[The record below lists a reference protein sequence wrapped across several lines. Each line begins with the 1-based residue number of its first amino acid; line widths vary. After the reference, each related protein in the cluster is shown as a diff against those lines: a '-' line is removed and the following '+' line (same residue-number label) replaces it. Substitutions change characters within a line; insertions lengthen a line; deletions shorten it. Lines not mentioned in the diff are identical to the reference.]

1 MINNKL
7 ILFID
12 ESGKPDFDDFTYR
25 HFLLVGVIIPE
36 SELDIVSGYFF
47 YIKRKYNL
55 PLGKPFHTYQLLE
68 EPASKLPM
76 SEGKSFVK
84 SMSEFIETCPIKIFL
99 VHTDKITFQKRYKN
113 ELIKTVK
120 IRSRNK
126 GIVYFLSAYKL
137 FQLFIDN
144 LKKEKSTGSV
154 CADSR
159 YNQDRDLL
167 DAFLKIRDA
176 QFKGGVINPYAEK
189 SKQRLT
195 SITFANKFS
204 LSGGLEL
211 TDFISFV
218 IFAKTQRKLTQFD
231 NVSLREA
238 LRAIEAKLISKR
250 KMYGISERLIHQF
263 SQ

>member
-1 MINNKL
+1 MTNNKL

-12 ESGKPDFDDFTYR
+12 ESGKPDFDDVNYR
-25 HFLLVGVIIPE
+25 HFLLTGVVIPE
-36 SELDIVSGYFF
+36 AEFEIVTGYFS

-55 PLGKPFHTYQLLE
+55 PFEKPFHTYQLLE
-68 EPASKLPM
+68 EPNSKLHI
-76 SEGKSFVK
+76 SGGRSFVK
-84 SMSEFIETCPIKIFL
+84 SMSEFIEACPINIFL
-99 VHTDKITFQKRYKN
+99 AHTDKIIFQKKFKT
-113 ELIKTVK
+113 ELAKTTK
-120 IRSRNK
+120 IREENK

-144 LKKEKSTGSV
+144 LKKEKATGSV

-167 DAFLKIRDA
+167 DAFLKIRDKH
-176 QFKGGVINPYAEK
+176 FKGGITNPYAEK
-189 SKQRLT
+189 SKQLLT

-218 IFAKTQRKLTQFD
+218 MFAKIQRKLSQFD
-231 NVSLREA
+231 NVGLKEA
-238 LRAIEAKLISKR
+238 VRAIESKLVSKR
-250 KMYGISERLIHQF
+250 KMFGISKILINQF
-263 SQ
+263 VQ